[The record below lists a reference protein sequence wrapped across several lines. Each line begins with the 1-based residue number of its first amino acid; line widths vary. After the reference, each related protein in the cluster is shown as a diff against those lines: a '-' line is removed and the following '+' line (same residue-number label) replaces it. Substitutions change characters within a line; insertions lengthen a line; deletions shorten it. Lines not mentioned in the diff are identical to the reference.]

1 MAKNKTEAR
10 SFDDTMHLYGRVW
23 TAICLFLMLC
33 VPLFIGL
40 YFKAA
45 PSLNGVLMGA
55 FGVCLIFLPSSIVE
69 VITYAPMM
77 GTGATYLAFVT
88 GNLSNLKIPCC
99 MNARDIAGTE
109 YGTRENEI
117 VSTLSVATSAL
128 VTCVVLMIGV
138 LALTPL
144 TPILSEPALKPAFDN
159 VVPALFGAL
168 GYKYFS
174 QAPKI
179 ALAPFIAMV
188 GLCLLVPKAA
198 DSVAI
203 LVPISALISIGVAR
217 LLYKKNMI

>member
-1 MAKNKTEAR
+1 
-10 SFDDTMHLYGRVW
+10 MHFYGRIW
-23 TAICLFLMLC
+23 TAVCLFLMLC

-40 YFKAA
+40 YFKAV
-45 PSLNGVLMGA
+45 PSLNGVLMGS

-117 VSTLSVATSAL
+117 VSTLSVAASAL
-128 VTCVVLMIGV
+128 VTCVVLMVGV

-144 TPILSEPALKPAFDN
+144 TPILSDPALKPAFDN

-174 QAPKI
+174 QAPKNRPGSLYRHGG
-179 ALAPFIAMV
+179 ALPAGSPGGGQRGDSGSRFRADLHR
-188 GLCLLVPKAA
+188 GGAA
-198 DSVAI
+198 
-203 LVPISALISIGVAR
+203 ALQEEYALR
-217 LLYKKNMI
+217 